1 MSGCGKEA
9 GGNPCL
15 MFSFS
20 NDRTELLLMNPRALR
35 LDLSAVFLQ
44 FGVSQNNSHPHD
56 LNSFN
61 IHIAET

>member
-20 NDRTELLLMNPRALR
+20 LLMNPRALR

-44 FGVSQNNSHPHD
+44 FGVSQNNSHSHD